1 MSSTSLLSAS
11 LTANPESVADSLES
25 IQISCSDSFSSG
37 TTSSSTF
44 LGKPS
49 SFLGGLSSKLL
60 SPFMAIFR
68 SPQRNITMLSR
79 LLYPTSFCD
88 SNLRTILDAPKR
100 IRNVMGLSG
109 QYSLEIDINL
119 FFGVFF
125 LPFFG
130 FGTRKTN
137 PVMIIGLPVSSLT
150 LVDESA
156 CLICEVSTGSVEGRG
171 KSHGDCLNTSL
182 IDIEIDLYHLSLA
195 YAQITELPKSIG
207 SLKHLRYLNLSQT
220 QITCLP
226 ENVCSLYNLE
236 TLIVCCCHKLTN
248 LPINFSN
255 LKKLRHFDIR
265 DTPLVKKMPLGL
277 SELKS
282 LQTLSKIII
291 GGDNGFPITKL
302 KDLKNLHGVISIEG
316 LDKVQDAMHA
326 RGETLLQMRLS
337 VLNMEWSDVLDGS
350 RKEALEKEV
359 LNVLKPRNDSLKR
372 LGIVSYGGI
381 EFPNWVGDHTFH
393 GLTHASIRGCI
404 KCTSLPPLGQLPS
417 LKELFIQG
425 MDRVEVVDWQFVGI
439 GQAFVSLETL
449 CFEDMQ
455 GWGAWLTTSEV
466 VDGVFPCLQE
476 LRIKNCPNLVEISL
490 QALPS
495 LRVLEINGCC
505 DGVLRNLVQLA
516 SLVTKLEICNISGLN
531 ELSGGIMEHLQAV
544 EEVKIRRCDE
554 IRYLWESEAET
565 CKFLGNLKRLEV
577 YNCNNLVR
585 LGKQEEDDCEN
596 NPPSLGFL
604 RVANCDSIEN
614 LSCPNSIHT
623 LLIFKC
629 ISITSVTFP
638 RGGTKLSGISIN
650 GCEKLLQNDLGGVG
664 AEGIINANMQML
676 GSVYLYNWSN
686 LKSVIQLSCFIHLK
700 FLRIRDCPSLESF
713 PDQELPNLTSL
724 KYLNVEN
731 CPSMDASF
739 PRGLWPPN
747 LNSLGIGGSP
757 CQNGAHRTFQPHLLH
772 SLGLYGGDVNSFSK
786 LCDLLPTSLPR
797 LWIIRFEKLE
807 SLSKG
812 LQHLTSLQHL
822 EITKMMH
829 LPETLLPW
837 LLSLRSVT
845 AQNWKKGVGEE
856 APTGPSSPISPA
868 SR

>member
-44 LGKPS
+44 LRKPS

-137 PVMIIGLPVSSLT
+137 PIGERRCCSIRKDGSRAENAIFDGQLEKLPVSSLT

-393 GLTHASIRGCI
+393 GLTHVSIRGCI

-439 GQAFVSLETL
+439 GV
-449 CFEDMQ
+449 
-455 GWGAWLTTSEV
+455 GAWLTTSEV

-554 IRYLWESEAET
+554 IRYLWDQ
-565 CKFLGNLKRLEV
+565 KLRHRLEV

-747 LNSLGIGGSP
+747 LNSLGIGGFKKPMSEWGS
-757 CQNGAHRTFQPHLLH
+757 QNFPTSLVT
-772 SLGLYGGDVNSFSK
+772 LGLYGGDVNSFSK

-829 LPETLLPW
+829 LPETLLPS

-856 APTGPSSPISPA
+856 APTGPA